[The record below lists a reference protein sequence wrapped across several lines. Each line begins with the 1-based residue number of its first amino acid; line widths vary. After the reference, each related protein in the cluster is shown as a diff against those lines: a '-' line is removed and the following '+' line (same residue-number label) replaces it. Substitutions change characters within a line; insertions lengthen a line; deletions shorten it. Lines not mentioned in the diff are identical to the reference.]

1 MIMGGHSGTRVA
13 PHTRLAIRGGGQ
25 TFAISAAQHRILRLS
40 LQTGGDVILTK
51 RELRSAEL
59 LACLNLGKIL
69 IRGSGVGKHDVFR
82 VAEGVT
88 VRP

>member
-1 MIMGGHSGTRVA
+1 MGGHSGTRVA
-13 PHTRLAIRGGGQ
+13 PHTRLAMLQ
-25 TFAISAAQHRILRLS
+25 HHTFAISAAQHRLLRLA

-69 IRGSGVGKHDVFR
+69 IRGSGDGKHDVFR

>member
-1 MIMGGHSGTRVA
+1 MIMGGYSGTRVA
-13 PHTRLAIRGGGQ
+13 PHTRLAMRGGQ
-25 TFAISAAQHRILRLS
+25 TFAISTAQHKLLRLA
-40 LQTGGDVILTK
+40 LHTGGDIILTK

-59 LACLNLGKIL
+59 LACLNLGKIW